1 LLSKFRFVYCA
12 KETVASEAKQ
22 SWRNSVSLRNGGVI
36 DISMPQGEDFRK
48 LLQKYLGK
56 YGFTTNE
63 TQIQQFV
70 TYRNELKRWNQ
81 KINLTAIVDDH
92 GIIIKHFLDSLS
104 ILCCFSIPKYA
115 KIADVGTG
123 AGFPGLPIKIYRP
136 DVKMLLIEASKKKI
150 AFLKYLLS
158 ILGFENVKIANTRAE
173 ELINVPLYNSQ
184 YDVVLTRYVASIIDS
199 AEYCIPLLRTN
210 GTLIAYK
217 SWDVESEVKEAK
229 PKLQRMGAMVNGII
243 KSEIIDIRRSFVLIN
258 KV

>member
-1 LLSKFRFVYCA
+1 MPRYAVKLSKQ
-12 KETVASEAKQ
+12 E
-22 SWRNSVSLRNGGVI
+22 N
-36 DISMPQGEDFRK
+36 DFRD

-63 TQIQQFV
+63 TQIKQFV
-70 TYRNELKRWNQ
+70 IYRDELKRWNH
-81 KINLTAIVDDH
+81 KINLTTIIDDY

-104 ILCCFSIPKYA
+104 VFCCFSIPKYA

-136 DVKMLLIEASKKKI
+136 DVEMLLIEASKKKA

-158 ILGFENVKIANTRAE
+158 ILGLENVEVANARAE
-173 ELINVPLYNSQ
+173 ELINLPVYNSQ
-184 YDVVLTRYVASIIDS
+184 YDLVLTRYVASIIDS

-210 GTLIAYK
+210 GTFIAYK
-217 SWDVESEVKEAK
+217 SWDVESEVREAN
-229 PKLQRMGAMVNGII
+229 PKLQRLGAVINGII
-243 KSEIIDIRRSFVLIN
+243 KSEITDIRRTFVLIN